1 MFWKNRKRKMA
12 DTIGLFNGHYI
23 DVRVFYVMHFDA
35 MPCINFV
42 GELDNSKAFQ
52 FINEAFGA
60 ELKSIFQHSYFD
72 HNEGSVF
79 FNNTIF
85 VLTDKRMVELGNN
98 YCQIL
103 FSADHYSWAAKL
115 MKEVSAFR
123 IQNEPSIGF
132 VRQANVN

>member
-1 MFWKNRKRKMA
+1 MFWKSTKRKMA

-23 DVRVFYVMHFDA
+23 DVKVFYVMSFDA
-35 MPCINFV
+35 IPCINFV
-42 GELDNSKAFQ
+42 GELDNTKAFS

-60 ELKSIFQHSYFD
+60 ELKFVYQHAYFD
-72 HNEGSVF
+72 HTEGSVF

-85 VLTDKRMVELGNN
+85 VLSEKRIVELGHN

-103 FSADHYSWAAKL
+103 FSADHYTWASKL
-115 MKEVSAFR
+115 MKDVSAFK

-132 VRQANVN
+132 IRKANVN